1 METNLFPKN
10 VFKGTN
16 SDGSRFTAREYDFD
30 TYANLELGNL
40 FAVVVFGGLFSAFAS
55 PILFI
60 FLLLA
65 FNGRFSLM
73 PLDCILFSG
82 YFLYDANHGWIFT
95 NILSIIFDNSQMS
108 FIYNMH
114 CGIILGSLVL
124 LFFSNTIHS
133 TICSITNEVAVRWVL
148 FLAVIGLALF
158 IGYAKGH
165 QYTSKQPDWVDK
177 NLGIGIYKPD
187 PYADQYQGE

>member
-16 SDGSRFTAREYDFD
+16 SDGSKFTSREYDFD
-30 TYANLELGNL
+30 TYATLEMGNL
-40 FAVVVFGGLFSAFAS
+40 FLVIIMGGLFSAFIS
-55 PILFI
+55 PLI
-60 FLLLA
+60 FLFLVLS

-73 PLDCILFSG
+73 PIACILFSG

-108 FIYNMH
+108 VIYNMH
-114 CGIILGSLVL
+114 YGIIVASAVM
-124 LFFSNTIHS
+124 LFFSNTIHKA
-133 TICSITNEVAVRWVL
+133 ICSVTQEVAVRWVL
-148 FLAVIGLALF
+148 FISVIGLALF
-158 IGYAKGH
+158 IGYAKGN

-187 PYADQYQGE
+187 PYANQVQE